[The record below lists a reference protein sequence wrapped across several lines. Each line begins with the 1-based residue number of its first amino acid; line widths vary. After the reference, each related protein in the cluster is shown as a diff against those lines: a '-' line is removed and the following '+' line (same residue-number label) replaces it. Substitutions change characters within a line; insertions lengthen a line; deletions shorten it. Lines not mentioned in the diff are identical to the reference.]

1 MRPLLCA
8 LLLVATIA
16 PARPAAAAS
25 CVMDIGPGIPPPPAA
40 PAKLPG
46 FHATWYG
53 QSGYMR
59 LCPGDMATATLAYYN
74 SGSLG
79 WVAGRLGE
87 VAYLGTWESEPGQDQ
102 PSILGGD
109 GQLRSPA
116 TAWPRY
122 NRVAQQ
128 PAPYVGPGQVAWFQF
143 TVQAPANP
151 GTYRLYVRPLI
162 EGATWLEDIGVF
174 WQVLVLNA
182 DGTLPKPTPPDPRG
196 TSFHIDAGVTA
207 PDIAL
212 VHQGVQHAS
221 AHLDAFAGGARRTP
235 SIVHVYVGDGTERYC
250 CLTIGDSFEIVTS
263 NRAWATPQAAAP
275 DTWSA
280 DTERTELAA
289 HEYIHLWQ
297 YDVGGN
303 PCMVGVR
310 WISEGMAESFA
321 YRSLVR
327 VPVDRRPW
335 RHPARESRRLHEAA
349 AAHRDAAG
357 HAAVARGLVAGRGEP
372 VRGLVPRGRPPA
384 RDQGSSRDPRLVR
397 ACRRGPGLAAGFRGG
412 VRRIHRQL
420 LLPVRSL
427 PRGLRPIAVAVALR
441 RTVVVPFFS
450 CSSNPATRPRTS
462 A

>member
-87 VAYLGTWESEPGQDQ
+87 AAYLGTWESEPGQDQ

-321 YRSLVR
+321 YRSLVADGVIPQANLDVFTKR
-327 VPVDRRPW
+327 QLRTATQQATLQSLEVSWPAAANPFAVSYLAVDRLLATKGLLAIRDWCGRVGAGQDW
-335 RHPARESRRLHEAA
+335 RQAFAA
-349 AAHRDAAG
+349 AF
-357 HAAVARGLVAGRGEP
+357 GEST
-372 VRGLVPRGRPPA
+372 A
-384 RDQGSSRDPRLVR
+384 SFYSRFEAFR
-397 ACRRGPGLAAGFRGG
+397 ADY
-412 VRRIHRQL
+412 
-420 LLPVRSL
+420 VRS
-427 PRGLRPIAVAVALR
+427 P
-441 RTVVVPFFS
+441 
-450 CSSNPATRPRTS
+450 
-462 A
+462 

>member
-1 MRPLLCA
+1 MRFLLA
-8 LLLVATIA
+8 LAVIAAATLP
-16 PARPAAAAS
+16 PAAQKAAAAT
-25 CVMDIGPGIPPPPAA
+25 CAPNIGPGIAPPTATPTE
-40 PAKLPG
+40 LPG
-46 FHATWYG
+46 FHAAWYG

-59 LCPGDMATATLAYYN
+59 LCPGGTAQATLAYYN
-74 SGSLG
+74 SGSRG
-79 WVAGRLGE
+79 WVAGKMGE
-87 VAYLGTWESEPGQDQ
+87 VAYLGTWQSEPGQDQ
-102 PSILGGD
+102 PSTLGGD
-109 GQLRSPA
+109 GQLGSPA
-116 TAWPRY
+116 TGWPRF
-122 NRVAQQ
+122 NRIAQQ

-196 TSFHIDAGVTA
+196 TIFHIDAGVTA

-212 VHQGVQHAS
+212 VPQGVQHAS

-321 YRSLVR
+321 YRSLVADGVIPQANLDVFTKR
-327 VPVDRRPW
+327 QLRTATQQATLQSLEVSWPAAANPFAVSYLAVDRLLATKGLLTIRDW
-335 RHPARESRRLHEAA
+335 CGRVGAGQEWHQAFAA
-349 AAHRDAAG
+349 AF
-357 HAAVARGLVAGRGEP
+357 GETT
-372 VRGLVPRGRPPA
+372 A
-384 RDQGSSRDPRLVR
+384 SFYSRFEAFR
-397 ACRRGPGLAAGFRGG
+397 ADY
-412 VRRIHRQL
+412 
-420 LLPVRSL
+420 VRS
-427 PRGLRPIAVAVALR
+427 P
-441 RTVVVPFFS
+441 
-450 CSSNPATRPRTS
+450 
-462 A
+462 